1 MVNTSKARD
10 HGLGHVQLELR
21 RGYDSELA
29 WLGTRRE
36 KVPEYVTALEESYG
50 EAKAKEVLWDG
61 PPHALIFPNLFLG
74 EMNLAIIQPMTD
86 ATCEHFHTPLLLEGV
101 DDSLN
106 QRILRQSEAAMG
118 PAGFLLPDD
127 AVIAERMQ
135 MGFAAGMQDGHAW
148 IDLSRG
154 IGRERTDEAG
164 LVSHVSDEVTSRGF
178 WSHYLYCM
186 TARQ

>member
-74 EMNLAIIQPMTD
+74 EMNLAIIFIS
-86 ATCEHFHTPLLLEGV
+86 H
-101 DDSLN
+101 
-106 QRILRQSEAAMG
+106 
-118 PAGFLLPDD
+118 
-127 AVIAERMQ
+127 
-135 MGFAAGMQDGHAW
+135 
-148 IDLSRG
+148 DLS
-154 IGRERTDEAG
+154 
-164 LVSHVSDEVTSRGF
+164 VVKHVSDKVAVMYFGKVVESGSAKEIYANPQHDYTKKLLAAIPINHPKYRKKKRLAEKKQQV
-178 WSHYLYCM
+178 
-186 TARQ
+186 A